1 MHEARRRG
9 ALLDVTLPVCLYA
22 GSGVMPGV
30 RVSCRGLGA
39 QDGVIAPVMTGKTPD
54 TGARPRPEGHDD
66 HLWEEDSPGLTHG
79 LARLTPRSR
88 TCGRAAGLRTRAD
101 GAWGRARRRPGER

>member
-30 RVSCRGLGA
+30 RGPGRG
-39 QDGVIAPVMTGKTPD
+39 
-54 TGARPRPEGHDD
+54 RYPRPEGEDPGQRGEPPYKHPSPRPSGHDVD
-66 HLWEEDSPGLTHG
+66 L
-79 LARLTPRSR
+79 SR
-88 TCGRAAGLRTRAD
+88 T
-101 GAWGRARRRPGER
+101 RPGFVRCRKRRSPRHLLVPGTPLS